1 MEPNRRTV
9 TVVCEHCSSLF
20 EKDAREVSRKRRSK
34 HFFCSRKCWYDHSH
48 ERGSVTTPCQNCG
61 LEISRKKSQFENWP
75 NHFCSKSC
83 SAQHAN
89 AKRKW
94 SRRSVAETAL
104 YDHIKERFPELEILP
119 NDKTMLEGLE
129 VDIAVPAL
137 KLAIEWNGAVHF
149 KPIFGNDKLASIR
162 SRDQRKLE
170 IASREDVNL
179 IVIADPDCSAEILTK
194 AIEDVE
200 EIILSLLEAE
210 RNSN

>member
-1 MEPNRRTV
+1 
-9 TVVCEHCSSLF
+9 
-20 EKDAREVSRKRRSK
+20 
-34 HFFCSRKCWYDHSH
+34 
-48 ERGSVTTPCQNCG
+48 
-61 LEISRKKSQFENWP
+61 
-75 NHFCSKSC
+75 
-83 SAQHAN
+83 
-89 AKRKW
+89 
-94 SRRSVAETAL
+94 
-104 YDHIKERFPELEILP
+104 
-119 NDKTMLEGLE
+119 MLEGLE